1 MLIMIK
7 FFQPLQS
14 KENIPDTKKVNQYVI
29 YEKIK
34 IAVIL
39 FVKSYQGNSG
49 RGSIDMEYS

>member
-39 FVKSYQGNSG
+39 FVKSYQGNF
-49 RGSIDMEYS
+49 EQLC